1 MLKSIG
7 IFFRR
12 RLLLDFLYILLTNLC
27 IDQEEWRDIALRVAT
42 GSGKTLAYLSSALT
56 SVSRELYNREKVIFD
71 SVVESVEASE
81 AAADVGSSSNA
92 EDSEEEEGSDTT
104 ALSRKMAFALSPSL
118 VMAELGSGAQVWLR
132 QPEAAQRQPLVMV
145 LCPSRELC
153 AQVAMQLHQ
162 LVGGNV
168 RQVRKNRIHTNSSA
182 FSVSIFLNHL
192 KDASPSLSITQV
204 YTYIVQRMRS
214 CCLRTTRPR
223 TN

>member
-1 MLKSIG
+1 MSVI
-7 IFFRR
+7 
-12 RLLLDFLYILLTNLC
+12 
-27 IDQEEWRDIALRVAT
+27 QEEWRDIALRVAT

-71 SVVESVEASE
+71 AVVESVEASE
-81 AAADVGSSSNA
+81 AAAAAGSPNDEAAAYA
-92 EDSEEEEGSDTT
+92 ELDGEEGSDTT
-104 ALSRKMAFALSPSL
+104 DLSRKMAFALSPSL

-168 RQVRKNRIHTNSSA
+168 RQVCA
-182 FSVSIFLNHL
+182 LFSFDVLVVFFH
-192 KDASPSLSITQV
+192 SPSW
-204 YTYIVQRMRS
+204 
-214 CCLRTTRPR
+214 CCAWLHA
-223 TN
+223 